1 MSEKSLIKNHNTF
14 DNISNN
20 SFEKSEQSQTFSEI
34 VDPSLESQLSGWL
47 AYLSVQK
54 KYSPNTVISYKRD
67 VHNFVLFMTSHKGQ
81 PISLEI
87 LNSLKIGDFRAW
99 LAARSNSG
107 LIARSN
113 VRALSSV
120 RSLFNYLAEKRLANT
135 DTINLLQRP
144 KIPKLL
150 PKPIEENTILDF
162 LNAPYFFE
170 KDPLWITN
178 RDRALYHLL
187 YCTGLRINE
196 ALSIKTR
203 EISSSIKI
211 CGKGKNERMVLILP
225 LVLEKIE
232 AYTKTCPY
240 DIADGFLFVGL
251 RGRKLLAPYVDARL
265 EKLRM
270 IHNLPDHASA
280 HAFRHSFA
288 THLIQNGA
296 DLRSV
301 QDLLGHES
309 LSSTQIYTDVNDY
322 NILKIY
328 EQTHPMA
335 KNSVS

>member
-1 MSEKSLIKNHNTF
+1 MDSEYTKSHQLPH
-14 DNISNN
+14 
-20 SFEKSEQSQTFSEI
+20 FSEI
-34 VDPSLESQLSGWL
+34 TDTRLESLISEWL
-47 AYLSVQK
+47 AYLSIQK
-54 KYSPNTVISYKRD
+54 KYSSNTIISYRRD
-67 VHNFVLFMTSHKGQ
+67 TYDFTRFMAQHKNQ
-81 PISLEI
+81 EISLEI
-87 LNSLKIGDFRAW
+87 LNALKIGDFRSW
-99 LAARSNSG
+99 LAARSNAR

-120 RSLFNYLAEKRLANT
+120 RSLFNYLAEKRLVNT

-150 PKPIEENTILDF
+150 PKPIEENSILDF

-170 KDPLWITN
+170 KDPPWITN

-203 EISSSIKI
+203 DVASSIKI
-211 CGKGKNERMVLILP
+211 CGKGKKERMVLLLP
-225 LVLEKIE
+225 AVLEKIE
-232 AYTKTCPY
+232 TYIRTCPY
-240 DIADGFLFVGL
+240 NLTDDFLFVGL
-251 RGRKLLAPYVDARL
+251 HGRKLLAPYVDSRL

-322 NILKIY
+322 NILKVY
-328 EQTHPMA
+328 ERTHPMA
-335 KNSVS
+335 KK

>member
-1 MSEKSLIKNHNTF
+1 MLEKSSLKNIAENSENEEPENLIT
-14 DNISNN
+14 D
-20 SFEKSEQSQTFSEI
+20 I
-34 VDPSLESQLSGWL
+34 VDSRLESLLSDWL
-47 AYLSVQK
+47 AYLSIQR
-54 KYSPNTVISYKRD
+54 KYSSNTVISYRRD
-67 VHNFVLFMTSHKGQ
+67 VANFMHFMSQHMGQKVSLDVL
-81 PISLEI
+81 
-87 LNSLKIGDFRAW
+87 NALKVGDFRSW
-99 LAARSNSG
+99 LASRSTSG

-170 KDPLWITN
+170 KDLQWITN
-178 RDRALYHLL
+178 RDRALYYLL

-196 ALSIKTR
+196 ALNIKTR
-203 EISSSIKI
+203 DVAQTIKI
-211 CGKGKNERMVLILP
+211 CGKGKKERMVLLLP
-225 LVLEKIE
+225 VVIEKIE
-232 AYTKTCPY
+232 TYIRTCPY
-240 DIADGFLFVGL
+240 PLSDGEGFLFVGL
-251 RGRKLLAPYVDARL
+251 KGRKLLAPYVDNRL

-270 IHNLPDHASA
+270 IYNLPDHASA

-322 NILKIY
+322 NILKVY
-328 EQTHPMA
+328 ERTHPMA
-335 KNSVS
+335 KK